1 LNSFLRT
8 FQLNQNK
15 FEEIAEIMI
24 SNKILA
30 RLNVILYEAFYD
42 ESYLESEYCCI
53 ILEKVLDLLIQ
64 FTEVVINDIVKNKFK
79 CNKTTM

>member
-1 LNSFLRT
+1 MNSFLRI

-24 SNKILA
+24 NNKILA

-42 ESYLESEYCCI
+42 ESYLESEFCCI

-64 FTEVVINDIVKNKFK
+64 FTEVIFYNIAKNKFK
-79 CNKTTM
+79 CYKITM